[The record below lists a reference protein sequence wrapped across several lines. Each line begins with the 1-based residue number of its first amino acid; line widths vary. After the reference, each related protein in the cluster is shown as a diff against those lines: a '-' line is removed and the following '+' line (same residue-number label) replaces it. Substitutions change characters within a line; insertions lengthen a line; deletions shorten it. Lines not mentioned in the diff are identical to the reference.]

1 VKFNNISIMA
11 IFVLLVCPATANAV
25 YREVLEEHVTYE
37 AVKGDY
43 IEKIAGITGVEVKYL
58 LEQNPEYKRKKFLHP
73 GDRFS
78 VVRRTIVP
86 DKVRDGTL
94 INIPD
99 RTLYQFKAGNLVAH
113 YPVGVGMRNRIWQTP
128 VGEFVVVGKKK
139 NPTWHVPKLIQK
151 EMARKSEPV
160 KDIVPPG
167 KDNPLGRFE
176 VRLSVREYL
185 IHETIWPESIYK
197 YRSHGCIRLKPG
209 DAEKYFNSVTR
220 GERVTVIYEPVKVAV
235 TDSGRVFLEVH
246 EDAYG
251 KVGDLYGIAS
261 ADIAGA
267 DASDRVDWDKVK
279 AVVGRK
285 SGIAED
291 ITKENGR

>member
-1 VKFNNISIMA
+1 
-11 IFVLLVCPATANAV
+11 
-25 YREVLEEHVTYE
+25 
-37 AVKGDY
+37 
-43 IEKIAGITGVEVKYL
+43 
-58 LEQNPEYKRKKFLHP
+58 
-73 GDRFS
+73 
-78 VVRRTIVP
+78 
-86 DKVRDGTL
+86 
-94 INIPD
+94 
-99 RTLYQFKAGNLVAH
+99 
-113 YPVGVGMRNRIWQTP
+113 
-128 VGEFVVVGKKK
+128 
-139 NPTWHVPKLIQK
+139 
-151 EMARKSEPV
+151 
-160 KDIVPPG
+160 
-167 KDNPLGRFE
+167 
-176 VRLSVREYL
+176 
-185 IHETIWPESIYK
+185 
-197 YRSHGCIRLKPG
+197 
-209 DAEKYFNSVTR
+209 VTR